1 MADFT
6 QIPNDLL
13 EGLVRTEL
21 SSYETR
27 ALLFIAR
34 MTWGQRKESET
45 LVLRQFSNATGID
58 RRNIH
63 RALGKLESRRLI
75 VVCRDD
81 RKAATYRIHSQQS
94 PSVAAKKNHMKPNGI
109 GEQNQ
114 REFNIAN
121 QWEIN
126 MENRRK
132 NNGVHAGPGMRKLY
146 RCRRFPS
153 FAIGKR
159 VRFNDGSFETEDAE
173 LQKIVESN
181 DWYGVHIQR
190 E

>member
-13 EGLVRTEL
+13 EELVRTEL

-27 ALLFIAR
+27 AMLFIAR
-34 MTWGQRKESET
+34 MTWGQCKESET

-81 RKAATYRIHSQQS
+81 RKAATYRIHSQLPPPVTARQ
-94 PSVAAKKNHMKPNGI
+94 NHMKPNGPDERI
-109 GEQNQ
+109 
-114 REFNIAN
+114 
-121 QWEIN
+121 QW
-126 MENRRK
+126 
-132 NNGVHAGPGMRKLY
+132 GQSA
-146 RCRRFPS
+146 
-153 FAIGKR
+153 
-159 VRFNDGSFETEDAE
+159 
-173 LQKIVESN
+173 
-181 DWYGVHIQR
+181 
-190 E
+190 